1 MLSLLKQ
8 SNILDDLKNK
18 EGLSMFY
25 SIKGEYFKDNI
36 SGKYGYIIFKTYEYS
51 NVSME
56 TKEIKKVDCK
66 FNSEEEVIKELGISF
81 SEEIRK
87 PENFNN

>member
-1 MLSLLKQ
+1 M
-8 SNILDDLKNK
+8 I
-18 EGLSMFY
+18 FF
-25 SIKGEYFKDNI
+25 SIKGEYFKDSI
-36 SGKYGYIIFKTYEYS
+36 SKKYGYVISKTYENN
-51 NVSME
+51 NVLIE
-56 TKEIKKVDCK
+56 TKEIKRVDCK

>member
-1 MLSLLKQ
+1 MLLFLIQ

-18 EGLSMFY
+18 KGLSMFF
-25 SIKGEYFKDNI
+25 SIKGEYFKDDV
-36 SGKYGYIIFKTYEYS
+36 SEKYGYIIFKTYEYS
-51 NVSME
+51 NVSAE

-81 SEEIRK
+81 SEEMRK